1 MCSHPKRRHLQNELI
16 TGILDLSSCPR
27 QMTGAHVYIGK
38 VQIRIGPIKIGKK
51 IDEGP
56 IGSSFFTQNQVPQG

>member
-1 MCSHPKRRHLQNELI
+1 
-16 TGILDLSSCPR
+16 
-27 QMTGAHVYIGK
+27 MTGAYVYIGK